1 MKRQRPTLIALAL
14 TAASLALPCVAVAA
28 DSPMKQVN
36 GRLYFGAD
44 ATVAATRDDYKFV
57 TPYAPGWNMQF
68 GLALNNWPLSLGLS
82 AGVYRLSGSSVDGG
96 LQANVSNGDFII
108 GTTTF
113 ERSVDVRHAD
123 LVLRFEPQWILFRPF
138 AEATIG
144 TAQFF
149 TQSSK
154 SVGGEVVREGET
166 ARDLSYLLGASAGVA
181 IEPFRPFF
189 EDERGTLSVAF
200 NFGVRWSKSGDLHYP
215 DSVDTNLA
223 NNASIDGPV
232 RLVSPYVGIYIVS
245 RSPNVAAR
253 MRW

>member
-14 TAASLALPCVAVAA
+14 TAASLAFPCFAFAA

-68 GLALNNWPLSLGLS
+68 GLALNNWALSLGLS

-108 GTTTF
+108 GTTTYA
-113 ERSVDVRHAD
+113 RSVDVRHAD

-138 AEATIG
+138 VEATIG
-144 TAQFF
+144 TAYGSVEQHRH
-149 TQSSK
+149 SSVHARLKLAHRSSDHCCGCCVGHGVPRPTRLLQLATFSIHAK
-154 SVGGEVVREGET
+154 SC
-166 ARDLSYLLGASAGVA
+166 
-181 IEPFRPFF
+181 
-189 EDERGTLSVAF
+189 AF
-200 NFGVRWSKSGDLHYP
+200 S
-215 DSVDTNLA
+215 
-223 NNASIDGPV
+223 
-232 RLVSPYVGIYIVS
+232 
-245 RSPNVAAR
+245 
-253 MRW
+253 